1 MGHGNE
7 RGKQRTLMH
16 RARRR
21 LCAMSRLQAP
31 APASS
36 SSAPPLRCVRVPI
49 EP

>member
-21 LCAMSRLQAP
+21 FCATSRLQAP
-31 APASS
+31 APAAS
-36 SSAPPLRCVRVPI
+36 SSAPPLRCVRVPY
-49 EP
+49 